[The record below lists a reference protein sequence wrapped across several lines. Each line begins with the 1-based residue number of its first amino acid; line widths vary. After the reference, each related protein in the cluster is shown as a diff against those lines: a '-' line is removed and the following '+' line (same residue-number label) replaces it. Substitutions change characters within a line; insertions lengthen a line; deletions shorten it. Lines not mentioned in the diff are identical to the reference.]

1 MCKTFFLES
10 LEDVMV
16 VSWIP
21 KRYDYIMVS
30 WLCFCLIIGPR
41 RLMISVSF
49 TLTGFCIWGTIASHV
64 SLLYTSMMWD
74 HVSDCFFRPFL
85 WKNVKTRK
93 LGNLC
98 SDLRYLIVTIFGCR
112 IVMPEIVFDWSV
124 ALSMYVIAECG
135 VCILPKQLN
144 GSHCSITL
152 WNLDCMAN
160 WGSVF
165 IGSLVCC
172 NKDDKNKKSILLS
185 CITRGLRKGS
195 TAFCRLWSTMH
206 TVLASRSH
214 GCSCLC
220 IARKRIWIV

>member
-1 MCKTFFLES
+1 MCKTLFLEF

-21 KRYDYIMVS
+21 KRYNYVMVS

-85 WKNVKTRK
+85 WKNVKIRK

-98 SDLRYLIVTIFGCR
+98 SNLRYLIVTIFWCR

-124 ALSMYVIAECG
+124 AL
-135 VCILPKQLN
+135 N
-144 GSHCSITL
+144 GSHLC
-152 WNLDCMAN
+152 
-160 WGSVF
+160 VF
-165 IGSLVCC
+165 IGPLVCC

-185 CITRGLRKGS
+185 CITRGLCKGS